1 MALRYLLDTDTCIYL
16 AKHTP
21 RSVVARLASEPAD
34 AAAISVITYGEMR
47 FGAEQSSQRLLALAT
62 LDHFAGMLE
71 VLPLQ
76 PSVAV
81 AYGMIRAELKRNGKL
96 IGANDLWIA
105 SHAMAMNLT
114 LVTNNLCE
122 FQRVPRLR
130 IENWVN

>member
-1 MALRYLLDTDTCIYL
+1 M
-16 AKHTP
+16 
-21 RSVVARLASEPAD
+21 ASEPAD
-34 AAAISVITYGEMR
+34 TAAISVITYGEMR

-114 LVTNNLCE
+114 LVTNNLRE